1 MGLPDKSLMPATTA
15 MTSPSGLA
23 APVRMPSTSARFAQI
38 WAEVNPQ
45 VKSRNVTVQSGDTL
59 TGLVKAHYRQQGLLV
74 SENQAYRQAL
84 QVANANRIDNPNLI
98 HPGQTVDFSP
108 LNMPGLARGS
118 HALDVP
124 PPARQALQAWRTPEQ
139 GATQPLAS
147 AASSAGVLD
156 RVLQR
161 AVDKGFVDAQ
171 SVGRVRSKIESLAQ
185 RYNFDPDDFA
195 RMTLMESG
203 GMNPRASNGHC
214 HGIIQFCDG
223 PNRGAATV
231 GFKDNPRSIL
241 GMSLLQQ
248 LDLVDRFFAKA
259 GLSAQGPK
267 LGLDDLYLT
276 VLTPAARS
284 ESRRDVPLN
293 IAGTQASWL
302 YVDRDTR
309 KGITRNSL
317 VAGLHAM
324 SEVLLSPLGNRRPG
338 ARVYANAADTPPA
351 P

>member
-1 MGLPDKSLMPATTA
+1 MGLPDKSLMPATT
-15 MTSPSGLA
+15 TVTPPSGLA
-23 APVRMPSTSARFAQI
+23 APVRTHSPSARFAQV

-45 VKSRNVTVQSGDTL
+45 IKPKNVTVQSGDTL
-59 TGLVKAHYRQQGLLV
+59 TGLVKAHYRQQGLQV

-124 PPARQALQAWRTPEQ
+124 PPARQALQAWHTPQQ

-147 AASSAGVLD
+147 AAPSTGVLD

-161 AVDKGFVDAQ
+161 AVEKGFVDAQ
-171 SVGRVRSKIESLAQ
+171 SVGSVRSKIESLAQ

-214 HGIIQFCDG
+214 HGIIQQC
-223 PNRGAATV
+223 
-231 GFKDNPRSIL
+231 
-241 GMSLLQQ
+241 
-248 LDLVDRFFAKA
+248 
-259 GLSAQGPK
+259 
-267 LGLDDLYLT
+267 
-276 VLTPAARS
+276 PAA
-284 ESRRDVPLN
+284 L
-293 IAGTQASWL
+293 G
-302 YVDRDTR
+302 
-309 KGITRNSL
+309 KG
-317 VAGLHAM
+317 HF
-324 SEVLLSPLGNRRPG
+324 
-338 ARVYANAADTPPA
+338 PA
-351 P
+351 PACHRGVW